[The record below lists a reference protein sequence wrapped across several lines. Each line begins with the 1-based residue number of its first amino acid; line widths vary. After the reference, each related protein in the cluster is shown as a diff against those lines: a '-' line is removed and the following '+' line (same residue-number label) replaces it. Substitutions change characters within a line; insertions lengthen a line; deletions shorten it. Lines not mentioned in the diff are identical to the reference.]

1 MWPFRENQ
9 LATIIIGAVGFVFFL
24 ALTVY
29 SYRQGARGRGY
40 VAGLGLI
47 LFVSFNTLVRGL
59 FFPHSSPSPAQIG
72 GLWRLANGLLALVGW
87 ILLER
92 EWRRQRKQL
101 HQLN

>member
-29 SYRQGARGRGY
+29 SYRHGARRRGY
-40 VAGLGLI
+40 CAGLVLI

-72 GLWRLANGLLALVGW
+72 GLWRLANGLLALAGG

-92 EWRRQRKQL
+92 ECRQQKQP
-101 HQLN
+101 QQSK